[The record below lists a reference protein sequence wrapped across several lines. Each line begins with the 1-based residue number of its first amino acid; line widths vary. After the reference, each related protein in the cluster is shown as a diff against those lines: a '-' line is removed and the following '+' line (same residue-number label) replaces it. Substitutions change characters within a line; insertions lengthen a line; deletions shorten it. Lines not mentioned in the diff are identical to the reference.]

1 MNKNLSIITTVFL
14 PLGRLPGL
22 QGINVGGIPAND
34 NPFAFLFVCLL
45 LGIVVTLLLI
55 FREIHWVYLRG
66 VSFVVKQGRNAAA

>member
-14 PLGRLPGL
+14 PLAADRLL
-22 QGINVGGIPAND
+22 GINVGGIPASD

-45 LGIVVTLLLI
+45 LGIVVTQLLI
-55 FREIHWVYLRG
+55 FRKIHWVYLRG

>member
-22 QGINVGGIPAND
+22 QGINVSGIPAND

-45 LGIVVTLLLI
+45 LGIVVT
-55 FREIHWVYLRG
+55 
-66 VSFVVKQGRNAAA
+66 SC